1 MKYPNFNIN
10 NKPKKN
16 PKLVYTLY
24 LTQSSGELASSEVCC
39 SGCGQRNP
47 ITELIQSHVFLYIL
61 SELNS
66 ADKQKPNNSKNQS
79 KPKNPTKKESKKK
92 NKRGWYWKSEWKPV
106 AGLATSGDELV
117 RVEDH
122 DLVFVGLVNQYA
134 VNCRGIGYHYGE
146 PIAYQSEHALHDL
159 SFRFSLL
166 IFLCVG
172 GLRTFDLILRSKTL
186 NKYQRFSALRKK
198 LRDFC
203 FCFVFLKQGLGLYG
217 LRNGPIW
224 CGDFFSLGLNSIIDF
239 EMYSKVL
246 LFMAYVSM
254 ICEVYDPVC

>member
-92 NKRGWYWKSEWKPV
+92 KQKTKKKGWYWKSEWKPV

-122 DLVFVGLVNQYA
+122 DLVFVGLVNEYA
-134 VNCRGIGYHYGE
+134 VNCRGISYHDGE

-159 SFRFSLL
+159 WVYEFSLFSL
-166 IFLCVG
+166 NFSVCG
-172 GLRTFDLILRSKTL
+172 GLRTFDLILWSKTL
-186 NKYQRFSALRKK
+186 NKHQRFSALRKK
-198 LRDFC
+198 LRDFCFC

-224 CGDFFSLGLNSIIDF
+224 CGDFF
-239 EMYSKVL
+239 
-246 LFMAYVSM
+246 
-254 ICEVYDPVC
+254 

>member
-79 KPKNPTKKESKKK
+79 KPKNPTKKESKIKK
-92 NKRGWYWKSEWKPV
+92 YIYKKTKG
-106 AGLATSGDELV
+106 G
-117 RVEDH
+117 
-122 DLVFVGLVNQYA
+122 
-134 VNCRGIGYHYGE
+134 GIE
-146 PIAYQSEHALHDL
+146 NQSENLSPASPLAAMSLWESRTMILSSLDL
-159 SFRFSLL
+159 WTSMLWTAEESATTMANPLPTNPNTHSMIYECMSFRFSLL

-172 GLRTFDLILRSKTL
+172 VWELLIWFCGVVWSKTL
-186 NKYQRFSALRKK
+186 NKHQRFSALRKK

-224 CGDFFSLGLNSIIDF
+224 CGDFFLSGPKFYYRFWDVF
-239 EMYSKVL
+239 
-246 LFMAYVSM
+246 
-254 ICEVYDPVC
+254 